1 MFHFWQQ
8 VGLVAVNVIGDRLD
22 DPLDPNPVSI
32 KQQPSVNLIMKKVLI
47 CIIYQSDHDN
57 SQESDT
63 TFSQG
68 AP

>member
-32 KQQPSVNLIMKKVLI
+32 KQQPSVNLIMKKVLAL
-47 CIIYQSDHDN
+47 S
-57 SQESDT
+57 
-63 TFSQG
+63 
-68 AP
+68 A